1 MLVSMTGS
9 ASSVETVALPSLGK
23 VVIAIEM
30 KTVNARFFEV
40 ICKLPS
46 SLSSLETFVINRLQR
61 VLYRGKTYCIVK
73 IVEGG
78 QALEEVIPC
87 VATAEAYVKA
97 AQKIAASCQLTGE
110 VAVNDLFRMPD
121 VFATLQKDLTDD
133 DKDQILAC
141 VDRTAAKLVKT
152 REAEGKELTKDLERI
167 FANCKKSIDIIRDA
181 SKKIMISLKEDVEKT
196 LPLAEEDEQMK
207 IQLNDLYAQLNKSDI
222 HEEITRFNSHLTS
235 VQKLLV
241 SDAVEKG
248 RRFDFILQELLRET
262 NTIMSKCS
270 NYEISAQG
278 VDIKVELEKARE
290 QVQNVV

>member
-1 MLVSMTGS
+1 MTGS
-9 ASSVETVALPSLGK
+9 ASSVETITLPSLGK

-46 SLSSLETFVINRLQR
+46 SLSSLETTIINRLQK
-61 VLYRGKTYCIVK
+61 VLFRGKTYCIVK
-73 IVEGG
+73 LIEGG
-78 QALEEVIPC
+78 QALEEVVPC
-87 VATAEAYVKA
+87 VATAQSYVQA
-97 AQKIAASCQLTGE
+97 AQKIAEACQLTGQ

-121 VFATLQKDLTDD
+121 VFVTLQKELTDI

-141 VDRTAAKLVKT
+141 IDLAAEKLVKT
-152 REAEGKELTKDLERI
+152 RQSEGQELAKDLTII
-167 FANCKKSIDIIRDA
+167 FDNCKKTIDKISAA
-181 SKKIMISLKEDVEKT
+181 SKDVIQSLKEQVEKSI
-196 LPLAEEDEQMK
+196 PEAEEDELVK
-207 IQLNDLYAQLNKSDI
+207 VQLSDLYVQLNKSDI
-222 HEEITRFNSHLTS
+222 HEEITRFNSHLLGA
-235 VQKLLV
+235 QKLLA
-241 SDAVEKG
+241 SEATEKG

-270 NYEISAQG
+270 NYEISARG